1 MFFLSEF
8 DIIRR
13 IARGVKIFDK
23 KVTQGIGDDCAV
35 IDRGKYYEI
44 ISTDAVVE
52 GDHFSL
58 KWSTP
63 SQVGQKSF
71 ESNVS
76 DIAAMGGTPKYVFV
90 SLVLRRDTP
99 RNFVD
104 GFYKGFRRGCEKYRI
119 SLLGGNIAHGSEF
132 SATVTII
139 GEVLKKSLRL
149 RSGAKVGDFICTT
162 GQLGA
167 SMAGLLALRK
177 FGNAEA
183 ALKAGI
189 PRYVL
194 TKHLAPRSRMDIVPF
209 IAKYATSMI
218 DVSDG
223 LASEVRHICEASGV
237 GAEVYAEK
245 IPIHSATKKSG
256 SILKKNPL
264 DFALSGGEDF
274 ELIFTIHPKDFEILR
289 KKFLHE
295 RKKLFHFG
303 IIQFPKKGICLFV
316 KGKKV
321 SFPGGFDHIATRLDL
336 F

>member
-1 MFFLSEF
+1 MFFSSEF
-8 DIIRR
+8 YIIRR
-13 IARGVKIFDK
+13 IARGTRIFDD
-23 KVTQGIGDDCAV
+23 KVVRGIGDDCAV

-58 KWSTP
+58 EWST
-63 SQVGQKSF
+63 SQQVGRKSF

-76 DIAAMGGTPKYVFV
+76 DIAAMGGVPKYVFV

-99 RNFVD
+99 STFVD
-104 GFYKGFRRGCEKYRI
+104 GFYKGFQSGCEKYRI
-119 SLLGGNIAHGSEF
+119 SLLGGNIAHGREI

-139 GEVLKKSLRL
+139 GEVSKKLLCL
-149 RSGAKVGDFICTT
+149 RSGAKIGDFICAT
-162 GQLGA
+162 GPLGA

-177 FGNAEA
+177 FGSVSG

-194 TKHLAPRSRMDIVPF
+194 AKHLEPRSRMDIVSF
-209 IAKYATSMI
+209 IAQYATSMI

-245 IPIHSATKKSG
+245 IPIHSATKKSAR
-256 SILKKNPL
+256 ILKKNPL

-274 ELIFTIHPKDFEILR
+274 ELIFTVHPKNFAILR
-289 KKFLHE
+289 KKFSFL
-295 RKKLFHFG
+295 RKNLFYFG
-303 IIQFPKKGICLFV
+303 VIHSPKKGIFFLL
-316 KGKKV
+316 KEKKV
-321 SFPGGFDHIATRLDL
+321 VFPEGFDHFSTLL
-336 F
+336 V